1 MLAEAISSRR
11 TLHHHTFISTTLV
24 VRDSFVQH
32 DKEAPSSEGASLSL
46 LEQFQIHVERVGA
59 IGGQLVLLMD
69 GRAP

>member
-1 MLAEAISSRR
+1 MLE
-11 TLHHHTFISTTLV
+11 TLRNVGITPFLRMV
-24 VRDSFVQH
+24 VLQQV
-32 DKEAPSSEGASLSL
+32 KEAPSSEGASLSL